1 MAKNQQTPTSV
12 AMENGAFKGLK
23 TPRELLQYNL
33 MRGVTDF
40 SNLEQWDLYE
50 KGYPFLCVVSIPQF
64 LRDLAEQ
71 DDNVRVIVNN
81 YVHILENDFRG
92 IDNID
97 NITGETGE
105 ITNGIRSISVINKV
119 MKPTNS
125 NFSLNYYERSGSIL
139 TKAHE
144 LYLTGIKDPDTQV
157 KHYHGLID
165 AWTFNGVRTVSGMDP
180 GPHQECFAFMYF
192 VTDNTMTKIER
203 AFLIAACQPNA
214 ANFSD
219 LYTGTKGDIQF
230 AEVSLSFNGFFINN
244 DYVYQKAQD
253 MLLAMRNPAN
263 ISATRIVVDSNN
275 FRYKAI
281 SEAGLNPNGSA
292 DASFDTPNF
301 WSESEGRVDTTKN
314 GLDLN
319 NPGGLNLINSSTNAY
334 AKFGTDSNHIPGE
347 QEGDASANPRN
358 ATYADTVAAMRKYG
372 EHAINIGSAE
382 GGQSATMN
390 TGVANGSGKAGN
402 SQQGGSL
409 LTGNTTYDPWSRTA
423 PGTTYGK
430 MNGSSGGHS
439 SSPGGN

>member
-1 MAKNQQTPTSV
+1 MAKNQQTPTTV
-12 AMENGAFKGLK
+12 ATESGAFKGLK

-105 ITNGIRSISVINKV
+105 ITNGIRSINVINKV

-125 NFSLNYYERSGSIL
+125 NFNLNYYERSGSIL

-144 LYLTGIKDPDTQV
+144 LYLTGIKDPDTKV

-165 AWTFNGVRTVSGMDP
+165 AWTFNGVRTISGMDP
-180 GPHQECFAFMYF
+180 GPHQECFSFMYF

-203 AFLIAACQPNA
+203 AFLIAACQPTT
-214 ANFSD
+214 ANYSD
-219 LYTGTKGDIQF
+219 LYTGNKGEIQF

-253 MLLAMRNPAN
+253 MLLAMRNPKN
-263 ISATRIVVDSNN
+263 LTATRIVVDSNN

-281 SEAGLNPNGSA
+281 AEAGITPEEGK
-292 DASFDTPNF
+292 ASFDTPGY
-301 WSESEGRVDTTKN
+301 WSESEGRVNDNKAKDS
-314 GLDLN
+314 LDSKGAL
-319 NPGGLNLINSSTNAY
+319 LINSTMAAY
-334 AKFGTDSNHIPGE
+334 AKYGSDSAHIPGTE
-347 QEGDASANPRN
+347 EGKAESDPRV
-358 ATYADTVAAMRKYG
+358 AVYADTVAAMAGK
-372 EHAINIGSAE
+372 EHAITIVD
-382 GGQSATMN
+382 GGKTESAT
-390 TGVANGSGKAGN
+390 GKGTAGN
-402 SQQGGSL
+402 SNQDAASSDI
-409 LTGNTTYDPWSRTA
+409 NKYDPWSRVA
-423 PGTTYGK
+423 PGTVGK
-430 MNGSSGGHS
+430 IVQRSDKIN
-439 SSPGGN
+439 N